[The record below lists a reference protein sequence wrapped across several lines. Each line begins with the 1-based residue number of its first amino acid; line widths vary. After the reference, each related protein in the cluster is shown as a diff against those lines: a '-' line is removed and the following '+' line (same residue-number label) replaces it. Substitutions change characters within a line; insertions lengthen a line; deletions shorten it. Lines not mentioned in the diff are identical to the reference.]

1 MTLTRFEAFIV
12 IGLLL
17 SGALGFA
24 QGGGV
29 ETQAVDYNT
38 LIWYLPYAPYGW
50 GEGVPEGTMYTI
62 DDGTWSVAAITY
74 SNYDDAYV
82 TADVGIMDSAYYTVG
97 WWDIWDELYTYD
109 DIDGYAEPVT
119 VNGYPAWEVY
129 TSEWDEYCLL
139 VDIEERFLVYICTNS
154 DWNTL
159 YQFANLIDY
168 DGIAALGDESDD
180 YYTIAPTP
188 TDDYY
193 TIAPTPTDDYYTIA
207 PTPTD
212 DYYTIA
218 PTPSPPDG
226 GGGGLFIA
234 ALVLIILFVVARS
247 WRKGGKSAK
256 PKPPAEPQKPK
267 IEPQPKQEPVIKP
280 VSPIQEP
287 DINITS
293 AFGYKG
299 ATIIHKIKVENPA
312 AETVGDIKIRL
323 FVPEVFL
330 LKDTEKHIGLLKPGE
345 SKTVTFEIRPT
356 GECGDCEVSGR
367 ATYYDYASRK
377 TKEVDIP
384 AKSLSIVCP
393 MLKAQKIDKPAW
405 KDTVMH
411 LIQAEESTTEIEIP
425 AETLFTMASR
435 VIEDLN
441 MFMLEPEVTSTAQLY
456 NGVARF
462 YAKGVKELT
471 YAAQIEVVGGTKKS
485 KLILRVWAEKEAALT
500 GFYHGILDEI
510 EKRVQVKGYIDDS
523 IVQQY
528 YQVGTL
534 VKDSVVQR
542 STIGTED
549 EAGKKCPRC
558 GRAVS
563 ADERYCPECGEK
575 LQ

>member
-1 MTLTRFEAFIV
+1 MTLKKFGTAIL

-17 SGALGFA
+17 FGALGLGIGQVTA
-24 QGGGV
+24 I
-29 ETQAVDYNT
+29 EAVDYNT
-38 LIWYLPYAPYGW
+38 LIWYLPYAPDGW
-50 GEGVPEGTMYTI
+50 EEGESDGMTFNI
-62 DDGTWSVAAITY
+62 DDGTWSVATLGY

-82 TADVGIMDSAYYTVG
+82 TVGIMDSAFYTVG
-97 WWDIWDELYTYD
+97 WWEIWDELYTYD
-109 DIDGYAEPVT
+109 DAEGYAEPVT

-129 TSEWDEYCLL
+129 SADWNEYSLFISI
-139 VDIEERFLVYICTNS
+139 DGRFMVNIHTNS
-154 DWNTL
+154 DWYTL
-159 YQFANLIDY
+159 DEFANSIDY
-168 DGIAALGDESDD
+168 EGIAALGDELDD
-180 YYTIAPTP
+180 YYTIEPTP

-193 TIAPTPTDDYYTIA
+193 TIE
-207 PTPTD
+207 
-212 DYYTIA
+212 
-218 PTPSPPDG
+218 PTPSPSEG
-226 GGGGLFIA
+226 GGEGLFIA

-256 PKPPAEPQKPK
+256 PKPPTQPQPPAEPPKPK
-267 IEPQPKQEPVIKP
+267 LEPLPKQEPVIEP
-280 VSPIQEP
+280 VSTPHEP
-287 DINITS
+287 DITITS

-299 ATIIHKIKVENPA
+299 ATIIHKIKVGNPA
-312 AETVGDIKIRL
+312 SETVGDIKIRV

-330 LKDTEKHIGLLKPGE
+330 LKDQEKHIGLLKSGE

-405 KDTVMH
+405 KDTVMR

-441 MFMLEPEVTSTAQLY
+441 MFMLEPEVTSTAQLF

-462 YAKGVKELT
+462 FAKGVRELT

-485 KLILRVWAEKEAALT
+485 KLILRVWAEKEQALT

-523 IVQQY
+523 LVQQY

-542 STIGTED
+542 STIGAEG

-558 GRAVS
+558 GNAVS
-563 ADERYCPECGEK
+563 KDERFCPKCGEK